1 MKALRTKCFLRA
13 HLPTLVLAFLPS
25 WAAADCAYNSAYLG
39 HVCMTG
45 YNFCPI
51 NTLPADGRQI
61 SIAGNDALFSLL
73 GTTYG
78 GDGQNTFGLPNLSS
92 RAPVG
97 QGTRPGFSSVVQGQ
111 MWGTETKTLTINNMP
126 AHIHTVSSTLL
137 ANTGLGNSTVPD
149 PGNNALAGMAVQ
161 ELTGSGVV
169 VAQRWAAPEGDS
181 AKTTAVAGL
190 STTLA
195 ITGSNL
201 PFDTTPPSL
210 GMRYC
215 IVTAGVYPPYPN

>member
-1 MKALRTKCFLRA
+1 MNALKTKCFLRA

-78 GDGQNTFGLPNLSS
+78 GDGVTTFALPNLSS
-92 RAPVG
+92 RSPVG
-97 QGTRPGFSSVVQGQ
+97 SGTGTGLAAVAQVQI
-111 MWGTETKTLTINNMP
+111 WGAEERSLTTNTMP
-126 AHIHTVSSTLL
+126 SHNHAASSTLQ
-137 ANTGLGNSTVPD
+137 ANTTAGTEAAPSNGK
-149 PGNNALAGMAVQ
+149 NALAGVAVQ
-161 ELTGSGVV
+161 ELTGNGVV
-169 VAQRWAAPEGDS
+169 AAQRWAAPEGDS
-181 AKTTAVAGL
+181 EKTTTVAGL
-190 STTLA
+190 SATLIPA
-195 ITGSNL
+195 GSNL
-201 PFDTTPPSL
+201 PFDTAPPSL
-210 GMRYC
+210 GVRYC
-215 IVTAGVYPPYPN
+215 VVTAGIYPTQN